1 MKSEKFILIQ
11 NYITFMDLIYLLA
24 IYLEKIYKLKKI
36 INSEI

>member
-11 NYITFMDLIYLLA
+11 NYITFMDLIYSFGYLFRKNLL
-24 IYLEKIYKLKKI
+24 IKKI